1 MTNVSK
7 LYLLSLFPLRS
18 GESELSEILGMF
30 ILSLVSASVYA
41 ALSSRNTF
49 AFTLSQLNS
58 CSSSKIDLRCY
69 LLQENILHM
78 LLVHSVSAKCFFK
91 RHHT

>member
-1 MTNVSK
+1 MTNVPK

-18 GESELSEILGMF
+18 GESELSKILGMF
-30 ILSLVSASVYA
+30 ILSLLSASVRT
-41 ALSSRNTF
+41 ALPSRNTF

-69 LLQENILHM
+69 FLQETVLHT
-78 LLVHSVSAKCFFK
+78 LLVHAVSAKCFFK